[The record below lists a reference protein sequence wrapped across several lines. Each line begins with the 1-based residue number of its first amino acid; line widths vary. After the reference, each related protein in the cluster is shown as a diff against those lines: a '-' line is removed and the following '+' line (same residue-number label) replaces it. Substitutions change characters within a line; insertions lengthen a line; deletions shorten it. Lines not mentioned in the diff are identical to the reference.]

1 MRQHKV
7 KKELKGGK
15 EGRASRQALMDAGQ
29 DAFAELGFDG
39 ATVDEIARRARVNK
53 AMISYH
59 FGGKAGLYEAILRR
73 TFTAAIDRLEALQDS
88 PEPAD
93 VLLRRFVQG
102 FGDIVGRN
110 PTWPTMMLRE
120 VLSGGAHLNREMLP
134 NFLNV
139 FSLVREIV
147 NRGMREG
154 VFRPVNPF
162 LTHLS
167 LIGGLLFYFATAPMR
182 ERLAAEGM
190 LPMKMP
196 ERKEYVRHMEEL
208 AVRALAADAPAA
220 GPSRPGGAPSGS
232 PRSDTALKSTTDSP
246 AKGRS

>member
-1 MRQHKV
+1 MLQRKA
-7 KKELKGGK
+7 KKQVTGGK
-15 EGRASRQALMDAGQ
+15 EAESSRQALMDAGQ

-39 ATVDEIARRARVNK
+39 ATVDKNARRAKVNK

-73 TFTAAIDRLEALQDS
+73 TFTLAIDRLEALQAS

-93 VLLRRFVQG
+93 ELLRRFIQG
-102 FGDIVGRN
+102 FGDIVGKH
-110 PTWPTMMLRE
+110 PTWPTMMVRE
-120 VLSGGAHLNREMLP
+120 VLSGGAHLDREMLP
-134 NFLNV
+134 NFLSV

-147 NRGMREG
+147 NRGIREG

-167 LIGGLLFYFATAPMR
+167 LIGGMIFYFATAPMR

-196 ERKEYVRHMEEL
+196 EREEFLSHMEEL
-208 AVRALAADAPAA
+208 AVRALAAGPASARPAP
-220 GPSRPGGAPSGS
+220 GAP
-232 PRSDTALKSTTDSP
+232 TKSNSDSP
-246 AKGRS
+246 VTGRS